1 MTAALLMGSMPVT
14 ASSGAGTVT
23 QLEKKNGRTGTVSQ
37 NTSGNSQAG
46 TQTPDGSQTGT
57 GTQTPDD
64 SQTGTGT
71 QTPDDSQTGTG
82 TQTPDGSQT
91 GTGTQTPDDS
101 QTGTGTQTPD
111 DSQTGTGTQTPD
123 DSQTGTG
130 TQTPDDSQTGTGT
143 QTPGNNNQNSTSS
156 DQQSGSSTNKTE
168 TTTGNVVR
176 VTIDGTSTEYTNLK
190 EAWAAVSG
198 RTARITLTGNVT
210 TRSPE
215 TVCSLSSGNVT
226 LDLNG
231 HTWSYQSMS
240 DQSDAIP
247 PDLLTI
253 GGDASLTIEG
263 TGTMSYIGNGD
274 YSGACVYVKDS
285 ASVTI
290 QNGTFSSNASAPVYV
305 EGASLTV
312 TGGTFR
318 AADSDSNAIS
328 VTNGTYRM
336 TGGEVALGNL
346 VLSNT
351 NGSQSVSIGGTS
363 RLSGLVT
370 KGSHALTIRETLA
383 KGYGYQKIGKA
394 RSNSSGGTWISDEET
409 LSGNQVSS
417 VRTAAKAIKSVSLT
431 ADNDPAPKTYEF
443 DFTYGDTGNT
453 VTLNV
458 SHEMEDGET
467 AVPVYEW
474 YCVYN
479 SEGTP
484 QKVQADAG
492 TPDTLTFSTGKDASG
507 KYTQAGTYEYYA
519 KALVSGTGE
528 EAVSQKVTITVK
540 PLSGTITNK
549 TDGSGYQTEY
559 TYGDSLNVPGDMVN
573 RVDFSGASI
582 PDDVKNRLA
591 WTQEWYRDSVTEEN
605 KVPESE
611 IGDAGTY
618 VLQLTASDAS
628 NYSASGTVTVTIN
641 KKEVTPRI
649 EGPNTKEYD
658 GTTDAKGAKILLD
671 GILSADESRVSIDQD
686 QLSFGYND
694 ANVAQANEIRASGI
708 ALTGEKATNYTLALT
723 DLSIPATITKVRL
736 TVQISP
742 SPATQRVNQPVTVT
756 VTVTAS
762 SSGDTSMDSYGLKAE
777 DITLSVS
784 GRNDNEDKHALAL
797 TAVSGKPG
805 VFTSQYTTGI
815 KGDKTFT
822 AEVADQN
829 GNYDLNVISANM
841 TVVNTI
847 ATSTTITAD
856 ETEDIVYGDEVT
868 YTIIVTKENVYD
880 TNSFGGTVQLYRD
893 SVADANKIGSAKS
906 VISSG
911 EKVKI
916 KLDEEVLTAG
926 NHKIIA
932 QFWPKSGYLAS
943 SAEISTSVAK
953 KKLTWDVSG
962 LSASKQQGVSGEVT
976 VYGTLKLDGLI
987 DEDDVEIKQ
996 PDVMKTNGFKSANAG
1011 SYKVTVEPE
1020 DGEWEFDPEDPKNY
1034 ELPEGEPT
1042 ITAKVNALKELD
1054 NPPAD
1059 AEGKKF
1065 KLMMEEGLSATP
1077 DGLKGTAFNTPVK
1090 VEQELKRI
1098 LTSSGIYKETN
1109 FAVYDVILQV
1119 SSDEG
1124 TTWQNA
1130 DYHNFPSGG
1139 LTVTLPY
1146 PAGTGR
1152 YTNNFAVAH
1161 MFTTSY
1167 FGKTSGTVEIPK
1179 VRKTDNG
1186 LEFKVTGL
1194 SPIAIAWTDST
1205 ATGGGGLGAVGT
1217 SVMNA
1222 IGAVTGDASPI
1233 VLYGSLAGGA
1243 VLVLFVIAGI
1253 GILDRKKRKKHVR

>member
-1 MTAALLMGSMPVT
+1 MLF
-14 ASSGAGTVT
+14 
-23 QLEKKNGRTGTVSQ
+23 
-37 NTSGNSQAG
+37 
-46 TQTPDGSQTGT
+46 
-57 GTQTPDD
+57 
-64 SQTGTGT
+64 
-71 QTPDDSQTGTG
+71 
-82 TQTPDGSQT
+82 
-91 GTGTQTPDDS
+91 
-101 QTGTGTQTPD
+101 
-111 DSQTGTGTQTPD
+111 
-123 DSQTGTG
+123 
-130 TQTPDDSQTGTGT
+130 
-143 QTPGNNNQNSTSS
+143 
-156 DQQSGSSTNKTE
+156 
-168 TTTGNVVR
+168 
-176 VTIDGTSTEYTNLK
+176 
-190 EAWAAVSG
+190 
-198 RTARITLTGNVT
+198 
-210 TRSPE
+210 RS
-215 TVCSLSSGNVT
+215 
-226 LDLNG
+226 
-231 HTWSYQSMS
+231 
-240 DQSDAIP
+240 
-247 PDLLTI
+247 
-253 GGDASLTIEG
+253 
-263 TGTMSYIGNGD
+263 
-274 YSGACVYVKDS
+274 
-285 ASVTI
+285 
-290 QNGTFSSNASAPVYV
+290 
-305 EGASLTV
+305 
-312 TGGTFR
+312 
-318 AADSDSNAIS
+318 
-328 VTNGTYRM
+328 
-336 TGGEVALGNL
+336 
-346 VLSNT
+346 
-351 NGSQSVSIGGTS
+351 
-363 RLSGLVT
+363 
-370 KGSHALTIRETLA
+370 
-383 KGYGYQKIGKA
+383 
-394 RSNSSGGTWISDEET
+394 
-409 LSGNQVSS
+409 
-417 VRTAAKAIKSVSLT
+417 
-431 ADNDPAPKTYEF
+431 
-443 DFTYGDTGNT
+443 
-453 VTLNV
+453 
-458 SHEMEDGET
+458 
-467 AVPVYEW
+467 
-474 YCVYN
+474 
-479 SEGTP
+479 
-484 QKVQADAG
+484 
-492 TPDTLTFSTGKDASG
+492 
-507 KYTQAGTYEYYA
+507 
-519 KALVSGTGE
+519 
-528 EAVSQKVTITVK
+528 
-540 PLSGTITNK
+540 
-549 TDGSGYQTEY
+549 
-559 TYGDSLNVPGDMVN
+559 VPGDMVN

-1059 AEGKKF
+1059 VEGKKF
-1065 KLMMEEGLSATP
+1065 KLMMEEGLSSTP
-1077 DGLKGTAFNTPVK
+1077 EGLKGTTFNTPVK